1 MKKERPSL
9 RRPSN
14 FLFTYRNG
22 DTLKKLKFIG
32 ALLLFILLVVLNI
45 CIYSRIFRLHSE
57 RAAKESSSQT
67 GKESAGEDTAET
79 EENTD
84 GSIPS
89 ENTVSVGEKAEENGA
104 SGQPIIPG
112 ASTARHRKVPAVNDA
127 VLATIPAFS
136 VMNESENLFLNVI
149 AGYDD
154 NDYSYT
160 MVNAC
165 IPEDGSPADQP
176 APVTLTLPPN
186 ELGRTY
192 ELQVY
197 STAEGKI
204 VFLRKGLTPGS
215 TVTIYNLTPGDIC
228 GYQIFFEEYPITL
241 TEQDTDN
248 QQLTLPKKFY
258 TSGSFRT
265 LPFEMR
271 GIRTDSLHNVRDLGG
286 WATLDGRHVKY
297 GLIYRG
303 SAFDGGQEK
312 LISDSDTALFKDRLG
327 IKNELDLR
335 WDSEIML
342 DDVSILGN
350 DINYRRV
357 PMELYITFIEDE
369 ENGEQLNQI
378 FDMLLEDGP
387 LYFHCAIG
395 CDRTGTLS
403 FLLLG
408 LLGVSESDINKEYE
422 LSSFSTYGLR
432 TRDNPESYYRE
443 MIFHIKENYEGSS
456 LAEKIQN
463 YLLSRGVS
471 IEKLNAFKAKMVE

>member
-1 MKKERPSL
+1 M
-9 RRPSN
+9 
-14 FLFTYRNG
+14 
-22 DTLKKLKFIG
+22 KKLKFIG
-32 ALLLFILLVVLNI
+32 AILLFILLVVLNI
-45 CIYSRIFRLHSE
+45 CIYSRIFRLHS
-57 RAAKESSSQT
+57 RRTATDSSSRA
-67 GKESAGEDTAET
+67 GKESVRESSAET
-79 EENTD
+79 EKKAD

-89 ENTVSVGEKAEENGA
+89 EITEAADEKGKETGA
-104 SGQPIIPG
+104 SGQTEIPG
-112 ASTARHRKVPAVNDA
+112 SSETRYRRVPVINDA
-127 VLATIPAFS
+127 VLAAIPAFS
-136 VMNESENLFLNVI
+136 LMNESESLFLNVI

-176 APVTLTLPPN
+176 VPVTVTMPPN

-197 STAEGKI
+197 STAERKI
-204 VFLRKGLTPGS
+204 IYFRKGITPGS
-215 TVTIYNLTPGDIC
+215 TVEIYNLTPGDIC

-241 TEQDTDN
+241 TEPDTDS

-258 TSGSFRT
+258 QSGSFRT
-265 LPFEMR
+265 LPYEMR

-312 LISDSDTALFKDRLG
+312 LISDSDTALFIDRLG

-342 DDVSILGN
+342 DDVSVLGN
-350 DINYRRV
+350 GINYRRV

-471 IEKLNAFKAKMVE
+471 IEKINAFKAKMVE